1 MPKYT
6 SIQETAYNYVRNKVL
21 TGQLQPNVLY
31 SETKMAAE
39 IHISRTPMKDAL
51 VRLSQD
57 RFIDIIRGQASG
69 SAGNESRQ
77 GHCSTDRKTL
87 QPNEQL
93 CQPDAV
99 SYTHLDVYKRQRQGE
114 AL

>member
-51 VRLSQD
+51 GKYR
-57 RFIDIIRGQASG
+57 
-69 SAGNESRQ
+69 
-77 GHCSTDRKTL
+77 TL
-87 QPNEQL
+87 
-93 CQPDAV
+93 
-99 SYTHLDVYKRQRQGE
+99 
-114 AL
+114 